1 MKGISMLAE
10 ENRPRRRRKGTERAK
25 AWIYSVL
32 NPLME
37 DLRVENTLLAKKNI
51 TWRYQT
57 AEMEFIRQTR
67 ELTSPSARPNYD
79 DLLRGVPS
87 LRQKMEERDGKVGV
101 LLQAALECW
110 KALTV
115 YFRSQVEHWLKQW
128 KEEGNP
134 YPGGATPEGEFWLL
148 ITEHV
153 MNNVAEL
160 PVHYTNRAFWSR
172 FRENFLSAR
181 SGRSFPQLEQAIFE
195 LKKANGVLIETLD
208 QTRSHLCEEYDIP
221 AAPIS

>member
-1 MKGISMLAE
+1 MLAE

-37 DLRVENTLLAKKNI
+37 DLRAENTLLAKKNV

-67 ELTSPSARPNYD
+67 DLISPSARPNYD
-79 DLLRGVPS
+79 DLLRGRPD
-87 LRQKMEERDGKVGV
+87 LQPIMRDRDTKVET
-101 LLQAALECW
+101 LNQAALACW
-110 KALTV
+110 KYLTEGAWFQSHV
-115 YFRSQVEHWLKQW
+115 QQNLQMWT
-128 KEEGNP
+128 EEGHP
-134 YPGGATPEGEFWLL
+134 YPGGPIPKEEFWQL
-148 ITEHV
+148 
-153 MNNVAEL
+153 VAEYVLNDTQTL
-160 PVHYTNRAFWSR
+160 PYHYSSQQFWSR
-172 FRENFLSAR
+172 FRAIFIIFRATPPFSE
-181 SGRSFPQLEQAIFE
+181 LEQAISA
-195 LKKANGVLIETLD
+195 LKKANEALIGTLD

>member
-1 MKGISMLAE
+1 MLAE

-37 DLRVENTLLAKKNI
+37 DLRAENTLLAKKNI

-57 AEMEFIRQTR
+57 VEMEFIRQTR
-67 ELTSPSARPNYD
+67 ELISPSARPNYD
-79 DLLRGVPS
+79 DLLRGVPP
-87 LRQKMEERDGKVGV
+87 LRQAMEKRDGKVEV
-101 LLQAALECW
+101 LLRTALECW
-110 KALTV
+110 KALTG
-115 YFRSQVEHWLKQW
+115 YFRSQVESSLKQW
-128 KEEGNP
+128 KEEGHL

-148 ITEHV
+148 IAEHV
-153 MNNVAEL
+153 INNIEEL
-160 PVHYTNRAFWSR
+160 PAHYTSRAFWSR
-172 FRENFLSAR
+172 FRGNFLRAR
-181 SGRSFPQLEQAIFE
+181 YGNTFSQLEQATVE
-195 LKKANGVLIETLD
+195 LTKANEVLIEILD

>member
-1 MKGISMLAE
+1 MLAE
-10 ENRPRRRRKGTERAK
+10 ENKTRRRRKGTERIK

-37 DLRVENTLLAKKNI
+37 DLRAENKLLAKKNI

-57 AEMEFIRQTR
+57 AEMEFIQKTR
-67 ELTSPSARPNYD
+67 EHISPSARPNYD

-87 LRQKMEERDGKVGV
+87 LRQEMEKRDGKVEA
-101 LLQAALECW
+101 LRQAALECW
-110 KALTV
+110 KALTG
-115 YFRSQVEHWLKQW
+115 YFSSQVEPWLKQW
-128 KEEGNP
+128 KEEGHP

-148 ITEHV
+148 ITEYV
-153 MNNVAEL
+153 INNVEEL
-160 PVHYTNRAFWSR
+160 PAHYTSRAFWSR
-172 FRENFLSAR
+172 FRGNFLSAR
-181 SGRSFPQLEQAIFE
+181 YSNNFLQLEQAIFE
-195 LKKANGVLIETLD
+195 LKKANEVLIETLD